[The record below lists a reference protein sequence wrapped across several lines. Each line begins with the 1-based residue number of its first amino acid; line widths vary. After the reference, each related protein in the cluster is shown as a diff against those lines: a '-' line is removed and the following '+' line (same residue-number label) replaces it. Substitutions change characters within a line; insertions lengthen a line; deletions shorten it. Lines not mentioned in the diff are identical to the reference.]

1 MRSKHPISERSACR
15 LVGMSRTVLHYEGAA
30 QPLNEQLKGRLVE
43 LAGERRRFGYRRLH
57 VLVRREGWRINH
69 KRTWRLYREAQ
80 LHVQRRRKRGQQLI
94 ERQPL
99 VRPAT
104 PDATWS
110 MDFIF
115 DTTSNGRPLKILS
128 MIDEYTR
135 ECIALEVGRKF
146 NSDDLVQ
153 LLIELFGIRGVPKFL
168 RCDNG
173 AEFISNRLR
182 DFLQRIDVGASY
194 VEPGSP
200 WQNGYIESF
209 HSRFRDEC
217 LGCEEFRT
225 VAEAIAVIT
234 HWRQG
239 YNHRRPHS
247 SLGGLTPAEFSSQ
260 CAASDRPTASLQQH
274 TADSVPQPL
283 LS

>member
-115 DTTSNGRPLKILS
+115 DRVGEAHALKVLNIVDDFTKEAVDIVAGNSIRGADVVRVLEQAVRFRRLPQAIRTDQGPECTGRALQGWA
-128 MIDEYTR
+128 DER
-135 ECIALEVGRKF
+135 G
-146 NSDDLVQ
+146 VQ
-153 LLIELFGIRGVPKFL
+153 LKLIQAGKPTQ
-168 RCDNG
+168 N
-173 AEFISNRLR
+173 A
-182 DFLQRIDVGASY
+182 Y
-194 VEPGSP
+194 VE
-200 WQNGYIESF
+200 SF
-209 HSRFRDEC
+209 NARFRDEC
-217 LGCEEFRT
+217 LNEHVFRNL
-225 VAEAIAVIT
+225 AHARAVIAQ
-234 HWRQG
+234 WRTD
-239 YNHRRPHS
+239 YNEHRPHS
-247 SLGGLTPAEFSSQ
+247 TLGYLTPREF
-260 CAASDRPTASLQQH
+260 AARCRARTPDSASTQ
-274 TADSVPQPL
+274 DGIG
-283 LS
+283 

>member
-15 LVGMSRTVLHYEGAA
+15 LVGISRTVLHYEGAA

-115 DTTSNGRPLKILS
+115 DRVGEAHALKVLNIVDDFTKEAVDIVAGNSLRGADVVRVLEQAVRFRRLPQAIRTDQGPEFTGRALQGWA
-128 MIDEYTR
+128 DER
-135 ECIALEVGRKF
+135 G
-146 NSDDLVQ
+146 VQ
-153 LLIELFGIRGVPKFL
+153 LKLIQAGKPTQ
-168 RCDNG
+168 N
-173 AEFISNRLR
+173 A
-182 DFLQRIDVGASY
+182 Y
-194 VEPGSP
+194 VE
-200 WQNGYIESF
+200 SF
-209 HSRFRDEC
+209 NARFRDEC
-217 LGCEEFRT
+217 LNEHVFRNL
-225 VAEAIAVIT
+225 AHARAVIAQ
-234 HWRQG
+234 WRTD
-239 YNHRRPHS
+239 YNEHRPHS
-247 SLGGLTPAEFSSQ
+247 TLDYLTPREF
-260 CAASDRPTASLQQH
+260 AALRRANRKLRLDPT
-274 TADSVPQPL
+274 
-283 LS
+283 

>member
-15 LVGMSRTVLHYEGAA
+15 LVGISRTVLHYEGAA

-99 VRPAT
+99 VRPAV

-115 DTTSNGRPLKILS
+115 DRVGEAHALKVLNIVDDFTKEAVDIVAGNSIRGADVVRVLEQAVRFRRLPQAIRTDQGPEFTGRALQGWA
-128 MIDEYTR
+128 DER
-135 ECIALEVGRKF
+135 G
-146 NSDDLVQ
+146 VQ
-153 LLIELFGIRGVPKFL
+153 LKLIQAGKPTQ
-168 RCDNG
+168 N
-173 AEFISNRLR
+173 A
-182 DFLQRIDVGASY
+182 Y
-194 VEPGSP
+194 VE
-200 WQNGYIESF
+200 SF
-209 HSRFRDEC
+209 NARFRDEC
-217 LGCEEFRT
+217 LNEHVFRNL
-225 VAEAIAVIT
+225 AHARAVIAQ
-234 HWRQG
+234 WRTD
-239 YNHRRPHS
+239 YNEHRPHS
-247 SLGGLTPAEFSSQ
+247 TLGYLTPREF
-260 CAASDRPTASLQQH
+260 AARCRAIAPDSASTHHQIG
-274 TADSVPQPL
+274 
-283 LS
+283 

>member
-15 LVGMSRTVLHYEGAA
+15 LVGISRTVLHYQGAA

-115 DTTSNGRPLKILS
+115 DRVGEARALKVLNIVDDFTKEAVDIVAGNSIRGADVVRVLEQAVRFRRLPKAIRTDQGPEFTGRALQGWA
-128 MIDEYTR
+128 DER
-135 ECIALEVGRKF
+135 G
-146 NSDDLVQ
+146 VQ
-153 LLIELFGIRGVPKFL
+153 LKLIQAGKPTQ
-168 RCDNG
+168 N
-173 AEFISNRLR
+173 A
-182 DFLQRIDVGASY
+182 Y
-194 VEPGSP
+194 VE
-200 WQNGYIESF
+200 SF
-209 HSRFRDEC
+209 NARFRDEC
-217 LGCEEFRT
+217 LNEHVFRNL
-225 VAEAIAVIT
+225 AHARAVIAQ
-234 HWRQG
+234 WRTD
-239 YNHRRPHS
+239 YNERRPHS
-247 SLGGLTPAEFSSQ
+247 TLGYLTPREF
-260 CAASDRPTASLQQH
+260 AARCRARTPDSASTQ
-274 TADSVPQPL
+274 DGIG
-283 LS
+283 